1 MENSTQMSVS
11 MLLSVTQAERGARL
25 PHCVNPLE
33 INTVSGKSP

>member
-25 PHCVNPLE
+25 LYCLE
-33 INTVSGKSP
+33 LLKVRATAD